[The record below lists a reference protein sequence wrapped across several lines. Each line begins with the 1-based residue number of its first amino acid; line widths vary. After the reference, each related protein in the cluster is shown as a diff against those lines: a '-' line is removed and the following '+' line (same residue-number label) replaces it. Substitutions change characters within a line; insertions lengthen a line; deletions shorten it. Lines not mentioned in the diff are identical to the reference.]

1 MTKGLNE
8 QVEEFRNRSLT
19 AASYPVLWIDAMY
32 EKVRYASRVVSMV
45 IEPMLE
51 ESQESYKQLFEKLKK
66 RGLSNPKLIISD
78 AHKGL
83 VAAIT
88 SCFPGTSWQ
97 RCKVHFMRNILIHV
111 PHKDKE
117 RFAGQLKGIWQAS
130 DLTIARQR
138 AKELGDEYGDK
149 CPKAINI
156 LEDGL
161 EDALTYL
168 SFPQLDSRK
177 VSSKNMLES
186 LNREIQRRTKVVG
199 IFPSSES
206 YLRLV
211 TMYLIEYS
219 EDW

>member
-1 MTKGLNE
+1 ML
-8 QVEEFRNRSLT
+8 QLH
-19 AASYPVLWIDAMY
+19 
-32 EKVRYASRVVSMV
+32 RVF
-45 IEPMLE
+45 L
-51 ESQESYKQLFEKLKK
+51 
-66 RGLSNPKLIISD
+66 
-78 AHKGL
+78 
-83 VAAIT
+83 
-88 SCFPGTSWQ
+88 GTSWQ
-97 RCKVHFMRNILIHV
+97 RCKVHFMQTYLFIYRIRI
-111 PHKDKE
+111 E
-117 RFAGQLKGIWQAS
+117 RFAGQLKGMAGS

-177 VSSKNMLES
+177 VSSKNMLER
-186 LNREIQRRTKVVG
+186 LNREIRRRTKVVG

>member
-83 VAAIT
+83 IAAI
-88 SCFPGTSWQ
+88 G
-97 RCKVHFMRNILIHV
+97 
-111 PHKDKE
+111 
-117 RFAGQLKGIWQAS
+117 
-130 DLTIARQR
+130 
-138 AKELGDEYGDK
+138 
-149 CPKAINI
+149 
-156 LEDGL
+156 
-161 EDALTYL
+161 
-168 SFPQLDSRK
+168 
-177 VSSKNMLES
+177 
-186 LNREIQRRTKVVG
+186 
-199 IFPSSES
+199 
-206 YLRLV
+206 
-211 TMYLIEYS
+211 
-219 EDW
+219 